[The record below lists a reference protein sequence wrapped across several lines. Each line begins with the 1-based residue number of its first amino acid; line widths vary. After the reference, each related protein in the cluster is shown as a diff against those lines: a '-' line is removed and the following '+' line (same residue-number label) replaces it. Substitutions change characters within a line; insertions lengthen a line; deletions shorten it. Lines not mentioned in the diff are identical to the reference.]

1 MKENQNGT
9 HKVATPAKADEKKVV
24 NGTPMPQTPTVEVV
38 SVKPETSPEVLAK
51 ERLAKKVKLDTL
63 YEDID
68 QLEEAVKEFD
78 SIQSFGEVTV
88 IIQCGGSNRFK
99 TSRQDTVSVAL
110 EAIGVSIKEKLAL
123 AYRQLGD
130 FQF

>member
-1 MKENQNGT
+1 MKEKQNGT
-9 HKVATPAKADEKKVV
+9 HTAATPAKADDKKVIAKG
-24 NGTPMPQTPTVEVV
+24 NPAPQTPIVEFVQAET
-38 SVKPETSPEVLAK
+38 KPEKLAK
-51 ERLAKKVKLDTL
+51 ERLAKKVKLETL
-63 YEDID
+63 YEDIE

-88 IIQCGGSNRFK
+88 VIQCGGSTRFK
-99 TSRQDTVSVAL
+99 TSRQDTVGAGL
-110 EAIGVSIKEKLAL
+110 EALGKSIKEKLAL

>member
-1 MKENQNGT
+1 MKEKQNGT
-9 HKVATPAKADEKKVV
+9 HAVATSAKADEKKVV
-24 NGTPMPQTPTVEVV
+24 NGTPAPQTPTVEVV
-38 SVKPETSPEVLAK
+38 QPEAKPENVAM

-63 YEDID
+63 YEDIE
-68 QLEEAVKEFD
+68 QLEEAAREFD
-78 SIQSFGEVTV
+78 SIQSFGEVTI

-99 TSRQDTVSVAL
+99 TSRQDTVGAGL
-110 EAIGVSIKEKLAL
+110 EALGASIKAKLAL

>member
-1 MKENQNGT
+1 MKEKQNGT
-9 HKVATPAKADEKKVV
+9 HEVATTAKASEKKVV
-24 NGTPMPQTPTVEVV
+24 NGKTTPQTQGVVV
-38 SVKPETSPEVLAK
+38 SKPKPSNEELAK
-51 ERLAKKVKLDTL
+51 ERLAKKVKLETL

-68 QLEEAVKEFD
+68 QLEEAKKEFD

-99 TSRQDTVSVAL
+99 TSREDTVSVAL
-110 EAIGVSIKEKLAL
+110 DAIGASVKEKLSL